1 MKLKRIVL
9 IFTILVISY
18 SNLFSQKISK
28 EDKLYYYSMLWSEMK
43 YNFAHIDK
51 IDFNIDSLYKSNIKK
66 VLNTKTD
73 LEYYK
78 LLDRFLAKFKDG
90 HTQIFYQSIF
100 RNKYIYSPLAFKDF
114 RGEIYL
120 VAYNKTKAI
129 ADDSFVGSKVIKING
144 MEPMKFIKKNIY
156 PYISAST
163 EGNRFKQAV
172 KLINNTLYS
181 KTISLENKK
190 HKTKIIELNKCR
202 YNPKEKKTFGKY
214 IPIKNFEY
222 KKFGDIA
229 YVKIRNFNYS
239 SKLIN
244 FLKTSFETIAKS
256 KAVII
261 DLRDNTGGDSSIATN
276 VGALF
281 REGNRYVSNLYTT
294 RISNACKKSQGSYI
308 KRYKDFFE
316 SKSYSKVISD
326 TANYTKT
333 FLKLKSPCCILVN
346 QNTYSAGEDMLIS
359 LYYLKGRPTI
369 IGNET
374 AGSTGAPL
382 VLPKFPLG
390 AIVRIC
396 TKKQFYPHSMVE
408 FHGKGVTPD
417 IIVNPSIEDYFSD
430 KDPYIEKAIEVL
442 KKKMKK

>member
-1 MKLKRIVL
+1 MKLRKFVL

-78 LLDRFLAKFKDG
+78 LLNRFIAKFKDG
-90 HTQIFYQSIF
+90 HTEIYYQGIY
-100 RNKYIYSPLAFKDF
+100 RNKFKYAPLALKDF

-120 VAYNKTKAI
+120 VAYEKTKALP
-129 ADDSFVGSKVIKING
+129 DDSFVGSKVIKIND
-144 MEPMKFIKKNIY
+144 MEPMEFIKKNIY

-163 EGNRFKQAV
+163 EGHRFKQAV
-172 KLINNTLYS
+172 SQINYTLYS
-181 KTISLENKK
+181 KTISLENKQ
-190 HKTKIIELNKCR
+190 HKTKKIELDKCIS
-202 YNPKEKKTFGKY
+202 NPKDKKIIGKY

-222 KKFGDIA
+222 KKFGDIT
-229 YVKIRNFNYS
+229 YVKIRNFNKS
-239 SKLIN
+239 PRSIN
-244 FLKTSFETIAKS
+244 FFKTLFETLAKS

-261 DLRDNTGGDSSIATN
+261 DLRDNTGGDSSISTN
-276 VGALF
+276 IGALF
-281 REGNRYVSNLYTT
+281 RKGNRYVRNLYTT
-294 RISNACKKSQGSYI
+294 RISNAYKKSQGNYI
-308 KRYKDFFE
+308 TRYKDFFE
-316 SKSYSKVISD
+316 SKAYCHVISD
-326 TANYTKT
+326 TANYSKT

-346 QNTYSAGEDMLIS
+346 QKTYSAGEDMLIS

-390 AIVRIC
+390 AYVRIC
-396 TKKQFYPHSMVE
+396 TKKQFYPHSKVE